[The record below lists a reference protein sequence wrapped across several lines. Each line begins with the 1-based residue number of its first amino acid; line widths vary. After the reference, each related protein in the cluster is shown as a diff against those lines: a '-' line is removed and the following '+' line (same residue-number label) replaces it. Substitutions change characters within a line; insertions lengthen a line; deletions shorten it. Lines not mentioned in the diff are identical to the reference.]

1 MKEENVLIIKQW
13 LDIESK
19 ISQHSGILRQLRKEK
34 KQLNGALLDIM
45 KANDIDCF
53 DCNSG
58 QITYIKNN
66 VKRGLNQK
74 VLYELL
80 GDYFT
85 SQNANSNEAEKLCK
99 YIQDNRGVEIKET
112 VKLKK
117 NKV

>member
-1 MKEENVLIIKQW
+1 MKNNN
-13 LDIESK
+13 IE
-19 ISQHSGILRQLRKEK
+19 
-34 KQLNGALLDIM
+34 
-45 KANDIDCF
+45 CF

-58 QITYIKNN
+58 QITYIRNN

-74 VLYELL
+74 LLYELL
-80 GDYFT
+80 GGYFNNQD
-85 SQNANSNEAEKLCK
+85 SNSNEAEKLCK

>member
-1 MKEENVLIIKQW
+1 MNEESVSTIKKW
-13 LDIESK
+13 LDIENK
-19 ISQHSGILRQLRKEK
+19 ISQQSAILRELRKQK
-34 KQLNGALLDIM
+34 KQLNTALLEIM
-45 KANDIDCF
+45 KKNDIECF

-58 QITYIKNN
+58 QITYIRNN

-80 GDYFT
+80 GNYFN
-85 SQNANSNEAEKLCK
+85 SQNASPQEAEKLCK

-117 NKV
+117 NKI